1 MTQATADETL
11 KGHRRE
17 VAAAAAPAPLG
28 RAGVSG
34 GDSPSA
40 EEYVVPFV
48 NVKLVEEVFTE
59 KQKYEMAAKLTDV
72 MVAFEGSDAFREV
85 VLVLME
91 ELDRDG
97 WQVGSIENAR
107 AAVAAGCEL
116 AAAQAP
122 VRHR

>member
-1 MTQATADETL
+1 MTQAPCDGDAERASA
-11 KGHRRE
+11 GGWGPSRRWRRG
-17 VAAAAAPAPLG
+17 AGPA
-28 RAGVSG
+28 VV
-34 GDSPSA
+34 GDHPS
-40 EEYVVPFV
+40 EEYVVPFM

-116 AAAQAP
+116 
-122 VRHR
+122 

>member
-1 MTQATADETL
+1 
-11 KGHRRE
+11 
-17 VAAAAAPAPLG
+17 V
-28 RAGVSG
+28 
-34 GDSPSA
+34 GDHPS
-40 EEYVVPFV
+40 EEYVVPFM